1 MKAMNFVLSI
11 GMFLCVATALA
22 KPVKQD
28 SQSDIAQLAQSVA
41 GNSGSSEE
49 KTRRL
54 VNWINTNFTWS
65 ATDYQKRAA
74 EEIIQRRAGNCAEL
88 ADVLFTLL
96 QAVGIRSRWM
106 AEINIQPRNERRQKT
121 AAQKVV
127 ENGNRM
133 SVFGLRHND
142 HRWLEVYDEKSKLWI
157 PADPAVGVVGF
168 QEWIAARMAFT
179 ERRKPQVPAVAEIV
193 EEMLIPFTVVALE
206 SKRGKPVE
214 NRSEFYV
221 VDGFNSFYGKKLEKL
236 PSWNEWKTLD
246 AKLSAFGSAAFAG
259 DVNLHEHNNL
269 IEQVAEAYEKLKTE
283 ALEHKIIAHR

>member
-1 MKAMNFVLSI
+1 MKARTIMVTI
-11 GMFLCVATALA
+11 GIFLLA
-22 KPVKQD
+22 STTFAHPLHQESKFEM
-28 SQSDIAQLAQSVA
+28 AQLAQSVA
-41 GNSGSSEE
+41 GETGSSEE

-54 VNWINTNFTWS
+54 VTWINTNFTWS
-65 ATDYQKRAA
+65 ATDYQKRTA

-96 QAVGIRSRWM
+96 QAVGIRSRWI

-121 AAQKVV
+121 AAQKVS

-133 SVFGLRHND
+133 SVFGLMHND
-142 HRWLEVYDEKSKLWI
+142 HRWLEVYDEKSKVWV

-179 ERRKPQVPAVAEIV
+179 DRRKPQVPAVAEIV

-221 VDGFNSFYGKKLEKL
+221 VDGFNSFYRNKLEKL
-236 PSWNEWKTLD
+236 PSWNNWKALD

-269 IEQVAEAYEKLKTE
+269 IEQVAEAYEKLKAE
-283 ALEHKIIAHR
+283 AAEHKIAHR